1 MSVPR
6 NPDCF
11 LFPFWGNN
19 ITYALNITTIEKDK
33 ENKSQLIPNE
43 NLLRGTSEY
52 EINKYFYNKII
63 HSLICKIPNQHYQK
77 NKEWKL

>member
-11 LFPFWGNN
+11 LFPLWGNN
-19 ITYALNITTIEKDK
+19 ITYALNITTTEKDM

-63 HSLICKIPNQHYQK
+63 
-77 NKEWKL
+77 